1 LKSIELELSSACNAY
16 CPMCKRTIL
25 ADRGYPIKPRHYSIS
40 DIKKYFDPIDMKGFW
55 VNLSGVLGD
64 PIACPDLYDI
74 SEYFMKKEIEYMVVS
89 TNAGLK
95 TMTFWKRYGELS
107 NKYEDRIDVH
117 FAIDGLTRNDYRVG
131 VNLKKVW
138 NNVNAYLDA
147 GGKAV
152 WQYIIFD
159 YNKHEIEEARKLS
172 KEKGMPFITRTAWK
186 NDTDSSEKIKIEN
199 IALNKNYG

>member
-1 LKSIELELSSACNAY
+1 MKSIELELSSACNAY

-199 IALNKNYG
+199 IALNKDYG

>member
-1 LKSIELELSSACNAY
+1 MKSIEFELTSACNAY

-199 IALNKNYG
+199 IALNKDYG

>member
-199 IALNKNYG
+199 IALNKDYG

>member
-1 LKSIELELSSACNAY
+1 
-16 CPMCKRTIL
+16 MCKRTIL

-199 IALNKNYG
+199 IALNKDYG

>member
-1 LKSIELELSSACNAY
+1 MKSIELELSSACNAY

-186 NDTDSSEKIKIEN
+186 NDTDSSEKIKIEK
-199 IALNKNYG
+199 IELNKDYF

>member
-1 LKSIELELSSACNAY
+1 MKSIELELSSACNAY

-172 KEKGMPFITRTAWK
+172 KEKGMPCITRTAWK

-199 IALNKNYG
+199 IALNKDYG

>member
-1 LKSIELELSSACNAY
+1 MKSIELELSSACNAY

-186 NDTDSSEKIKIEN
+186 NDATPDERREIEN
-199 IALNKNYG
+199 MAINRSYG

>member
-1 LKSIELELSSACNAY
+1 MKSIELELSSACNAY

-186 NDTDSSEKIKIEN
+186 NDTDSSEKIKI
-199 IALNKNYG
+199 